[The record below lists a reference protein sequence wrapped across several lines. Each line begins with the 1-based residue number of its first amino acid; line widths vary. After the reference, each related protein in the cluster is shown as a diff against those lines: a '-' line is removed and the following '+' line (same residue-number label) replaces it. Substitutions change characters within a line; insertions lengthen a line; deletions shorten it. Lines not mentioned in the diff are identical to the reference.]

1 MNLIIRK
8 MRTDEYVLLND
19 FLYQAIYQ
27 LKTAAYSFSHS
38 CNFAVGSSLY
48 FIPSTVS
55 GFICAPPLHHN
66 DSTSCRS
73 FGRRCGDIYWP
84 FFTASIR
91 AFHTAAFSSPSA
103 SDFSAYSSAFP
114 ISGSKPQPYKYAKI
128 R

>member
-8 MRTDEYVLLND
+8 MKTDEYVLLND

-27 LKTAAYSFSHS
+27 PKTAAYSFSHS

-55 GFICAPPLHHN
+55 GFICAPSLHHN

-73 FGRRCGDIYWP
+73 FGRRRSDIYLP

-91 AFHTAAFSSPSA
+91 ARRFSVILFFSRASA
-103 SDFSAYSSAFP
+103 LSTYSSAFCTL
-114 ISGSKPQPYKYAKI
+114 GS
-128 R
+128 